1 MRADRLIQ
9 IIMLLQTRGKMT
21 TQTLADELDVS
32 RRTILRDVDALS
44 ISGIPIYADGGHG
57 GGVALDENYRSRL
70 TGLKELEALT
80 LFVTDNSRSFG
91 ELGLSDAARSSLLKL
106 LATLPTQ
113 HRNTV
118 DVMRQRI
125 LIDPDWWFHESTP
138 DFWDDLYQA
147 VFNNRQIEMI
157 YENRQGELNE
167 RIVSPYSLVSKSS
180 NWYLIARRDDAYRNY
195 RVSRIHSINV
205 LKTVF
210 ERQPDFD
217 LPTFWQNQS
226 EIFTQLIDD
235 YHFTIKVKQE
245 RLVFI
250 RTLLP
255 GRTYITAEGD
265 GWVTL
270 EIGVMSASFARML
283 LFELGVD
290 AIVLE
295 PAELKAEI
303 IQQAQILVEHNV
315 G

>member
-80 LFVTDNSRSFG
+80 LFVTDNSRSFH

-147 VFNNRQIEMI
+147 VFNNRQIEMT

-195 RVSRIHSINV
+195 RVSRIHRIAV
-205 LKTVF
+205 LSTVF

-217 LPTFWQNQS
+217 LPTFWKNQS
-226 EIFTQLIDD
+226 ETFAQLIDD
-235 YHFTIKVKQE
+235 YHFTIKVKRE
-245 RLVFI
+245 RLPFI
-250 RTLLP
+250 QTLLT
-255 GRTYITAEGD
+255 GRSQMVEENGNQITLHIQ
-265 GWVTL
+265 VS
-270 EIGVMSASFARML
+270 SASFARML
-283 LFELGVD
+283 LFELGEE

-295 PAELKAEI
+295 PAELKAELAL
-303 IQQAQILVEHNV
+303 QAQILAQHLDD
-315 G
+315 